1 METTRLTIKKISSL
15 TLSLLIII
23 LLFSPSSAREK
34 ADEETYSI
42 SLVKT
47 AEVDKQIYKV
57 EKKRVVTETYSVQK
71 GDYVYQILRQK
82 GLLKKR
88 RNIREILTTL
98 KKLNRSL
105 TNLDLI
111 YPGQKIIIPLKISP
125 IDGIPILAR
134 TVPPTPFP
142 IEKLKELDLE
152 NYTVKRGD
160 ALITVVKDRY
170 NIPDHIVYNEY
181 LTFVKKLNPSI
192 KDLNLIHPGQTIRL
206 PIYSAQKIS
215 MPIEPA
221 PTPKSERQVQKKRMN
236 TIGLHLGEI
245 FTLLG
250 EEWVQSG
257 EHIIPLKTGGQINL
271 KADSYPI
278 INLSAGN
285 RVIVDLH
292 NNLPKKMGN
301 LITSNW
307 NNYNIIHLDKEYDLR
322 RSLDTILPVCNY
334 DKVYGLGEPLV
345 LGGDIA
351 LRITADWMIRLI
363 PGVSGEKGKIY
374 MITLS
379 DDFTQRTPHAI
390 RSYLDSLGIRAIDY
404 PLVDK
409 AIDESTKKV
418 EILKVSD
425 PSALIDLVL
434 KLTGHNLSG
443 RVKIPIYKKQKKDF
457 KFTIKADYLFN
468 IGGRQCIIDFSGL
481 GPEIISLL
489 EENRF
494 RVLSLSGEK
503 ELSLILKRTLKF
515 LGVKFDSDPHSL
527 LATDR
532 DDTRNVRLTIPGIVF
547 RDRKGRSV
555 FTTHISLPTEIV
567 TFLSQRG
574 YTILSLTRS

>member
-1 METTRLTIKKISSL
+1 LKTSRLTIKKISSL
-15 TLSLLIII
+15 IVSLLIII

-34 ADEETYSI
+34 TDEETYSI

-57 EKKRVVTETYSVQK
+57 GKKRVLTETVSVKK
-71 GDYVYQILRQK
+71 GDHLWEILRQR

-88 RNIREILTTL
+88 TIREILSTL

-111 YPGQKIIIPLKISP
+111 YPGQKILIPLKISP
-125 IDGIPILAR
+125 IEGIPILAR
-134 TVPPTPFP
+134 KVPPTPFP

-160 ALITVVKDRY
+160 SLVRVVKGRY
-170 NIPDHIVYNEY
+170 NIPDHIVYNKY
-181 LTFVKKLNPSI
+181 LNFVKKLNPSI
-192 KDLNLIHPGQTIRL
+192 KDLNFIYPGQTIRL

-215 MPIEPA
+215 MPIERV
-221 PTPKSERQVQKKRMN
+221 PTLESERQTQNKGMN
-236 TIGLHLGEI
+236 TISRQLGQI

-257 EHIIPLKTGGQINL
+257 EHMIPLKSGGQINL

-278 INLSAGN
+278 INLSTGN

-292 NNLPKKMGN
+292 NNLPIKMGT

-307 NNYNIIHLDKEYDLR
+307 NNYRIIHLGKEYDLR
-322 RSLDTILPVCNY
+322 RSLNTIFPVCDY
-334 DKVYGLGEPLV
+334 GKIYGLGESLE
-345 LGGDIA
+345 LGGDIP
-351 LRITADWMIRLI
+351 LRVTADWIIRSI
-363 PGVSGEKGKIY
+363 HGVSDEKGKIF

-379 DDFTQRTPHAI
+379 DNLTQRTPHAI
-390 RSYLDSLGIRAIDY
+390 RSYLDSLGIRVIDY

-409 AIDESTKKV
+409 TIDESTKKV
-418 EILKVSD
+418 KVLKASD
-425 PSALIDLVL
+425 ASAFIELVL
-434 KLTGHNLSG
+434 QLTGHNFSG
-443 RVKIPIYKKQKKDF
+443 KVKIPIYKRQKKDF
-457 KFTIKADYLFN
+457 KFTIKADFLIN
-468 IGGRQCIIDFSGL
+468 IRGRDCIVDLSGL
-481 GPEIISLL
+481 GPEVISLL
-489 EENRF
+489 EEHRF

-503 ELSLILKRTLKF
+503 DLSLILKRTLKF
-515 LGVKFDSDPHSL
+515 LGVKFDSDPHSF
-527 LATDR
+527 LATNSDES
-532 DDTRNVRLTIPGIVF
+532 RNIRLTIPGIVF

-555 FTTHISLPTEIV
+555 LTTHITLPAEIV

-574 YTILSLTRS
+574 YTILSLTLF